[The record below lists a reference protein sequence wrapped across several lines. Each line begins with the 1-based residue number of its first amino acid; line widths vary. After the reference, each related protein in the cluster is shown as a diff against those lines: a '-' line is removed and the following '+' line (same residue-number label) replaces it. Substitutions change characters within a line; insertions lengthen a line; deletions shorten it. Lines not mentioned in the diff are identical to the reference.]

1 MGKRYLSMI
10 ENFVKITNNHK
21 VGKEIFYVSDTPE
34 KNKNKFHSNLIKKNF
49 GKMLIEIKI

>member
-1 MGKRYLSMI
+1 MI